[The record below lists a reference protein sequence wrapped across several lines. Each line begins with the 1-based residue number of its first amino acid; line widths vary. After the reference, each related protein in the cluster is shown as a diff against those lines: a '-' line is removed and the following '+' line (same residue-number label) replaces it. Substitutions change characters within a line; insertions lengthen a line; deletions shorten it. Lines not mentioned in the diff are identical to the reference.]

1 MHINHA
7 GGVYMQTLAAKQII
21 MSKQE
26 KYDKLIEVLDKLDD
40 EFIQSSMRILNAG
53 NGNMYTIDLL
63 SSAVN
68 NRALQLTKG
77 FLVLAKENNF
87 ISAIPLIRLQL
98 DNALRFFATTLVSN
112 YNDFFLHYLG
122 GKPIRD
128 YKDAKGQKLTD
139 NYLAKT
145 LDVHFPGALKLYN
158 DTSGHIHLSDRH
170 FFATTAKVN
179 DEDRTIQM
187 AVGPAI
193 NNFTEHDKM
202 DFVTT
207 MIEVSK
213 LVIIVVEQWRHH
225 KDAISGVL
233 PSR

>member
-87 ISAIPLIRLQL
+87 ISSSS
-98 DNALRFFATTLVSN
+98 FS
-112 YNDFFLHYLG
+112 
-122 GKPIRD
+122 
-128 YKDAKGQKLTD
+128 
-139 NYLAKT
+139 
-145 LDVHFPGALKLYN
+145 
-158 DTSGHIHLSDRH
+158 
-170 FFATTAKVN
+170 KV
-179 DEDRTIQM
+179 
-187 AVGPAI
+187 
-193 NNFTEHDKM
+193 
-202 DFVTT
+202 
-207 MIEVSK
+207 
-213 LVIIVVEQWRHH
+213 
-225 KDAISGVL
+225 
-233 PSR
+233 